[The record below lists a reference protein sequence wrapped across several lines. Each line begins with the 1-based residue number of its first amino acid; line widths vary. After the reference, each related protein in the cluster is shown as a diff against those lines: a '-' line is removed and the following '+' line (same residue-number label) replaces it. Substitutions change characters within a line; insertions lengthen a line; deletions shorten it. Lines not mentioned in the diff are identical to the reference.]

1 MKIKLVQSFLFA
13 IASGFVACS
22 GDADVN
28 DPTGSKN
35 PPAQV
40 INVNVKNLPGS
51 AVIFY
56 ELPDDQNMKYVR
68 ASYQIGNATKN
79 VNASFYSD
87 SIVVD
92 GFPLEGE
99 YEVNLYSVSYG
110 EAVSTPIV
118 VKVNPTTPSYRKV
131 RTTVATVE
139 AFGGIKIEYDNPDK
153 AKLGVGVIKKQAG
166 GVWTQI
172 YMHYSEAEN
181 GLFYVRGQEAVT
193 SDFGIFVRD
202 RWGNLSDTLYVNE
215 TPMFEEQCNKQL
227 FRKMMLPTDTYEC
240 HSWNELTKANDMVRL
255 WDGVTD
261 ADPTFQTKTT
271 TKMPQWFTFDMGA
284 SYKLSRFEMIS
295 RFYPGKYGNTFNAG
309 HPKHFEIWGS
319 NNPNPNGSFDD
330 SWILLEEYESVKPS
344 GGGVK
349 DAMTAE
355 DKEAAEKGE
364 NFVVSDTAPAVR
376 YIRFLT
382 RDTWG
387 NTVYMHLHEL
397 TFFGAKHE

>member
-1 MKIKLVQSFLFA
+1 MKIKLYQLIIGAA
-13 IASGFVACS
+13 ISVFTACS
-22 GDADVN
+22 DDADVN
-28 DPTGSKN
+28 TPTGSKN

-40 INVNVKNLPGS
+40 MNVNVKNLPGS
-51 AVIFY
+51 AVIRY
-56 ELPDDQNMKYVR
+56 DLPDDQQMKYVR
-68 ASYQIGNATKN
+68 ASYTIGGAIKN
-79 VNASFYSD
+79 VNASFYTD
-87 SIVVD
+87 SVVVD

-99 YEVNLYSVSYG
+99 YIVNLYSVSYG
-110 EAVSTPIV
+110 EAVSEPVV
-118 VKVNPTTPSYRKV
+118 VKVNPTAPPYRKV
-131 RTTVATVE
+131 RQTIESVE
-139 AFGGIKIEYDNPDK
+139 AFGGIKVVYDNPDK

-166 GVWTQI
+166 GVWTQL
-172 YMHYSEAEN
+172 YMHYSEAQN
-181 GLFYVRGQEAVT
+181 GVFYVRGLDAVNT
-193 SDFGIFVRD
+193 DFGIFVRD

-215 TPMFEEQCNKQL
+215 TPMFEEQCDKKL

-240 HSWNELTKANDMVRL
+240 HSWNEVTKANDMTRL
-255 WDGVTD
+255 WDNVVD

-271 TKMPQWFTFDMGA
+271 TKMPQWFTFDMGEK
-284 SYKLSRFEMIS
+284 YKLSRFVMIS

-330 SWILLEEYESVKPS
+330 SWTLLEEYESVKPS

-349 DAMTAE
+349 DPMTAE
-355 DKEAAEKGE
+355 DKEVAQNGE
-364 NFVVSDTAPAVR
+364 NFIVSDTAPAVR
-376 YIRFLT
+376 YLRFLT